1 MSQFLNPDFQA
12 LEPYVPGE
20 QPREKIFVKL
30 NTNESPYAPGR
41 RVLEA
46 VNTDAVRDLRLYEDP
61 TNRLLNE
68 TLAETFHV
76 SAENVISTC
85 GSDEAINL
93 AIMAFGHDGLAFPD
107 LTYGFYKVYA
117 DLNHM
122 AVKIIPLKDDFSI
135 GISEYAHLGR
145 MILIANPNAPTGLYL
160 TSDQIEFILRENPD
174 HVVMV
179 DEAYIKFGSES
190 MIPLIKKYDNL
201 LVTQTFSKSHSLAGA
216 RVGYAVG
223 HKDLI
228 ADMERIRN
236 SMNPYNISR
245 LSQIAATEALREPEY
260 YDECC
265 RKVIESR
272 EWTKDQLTAL
282 GFEVTDSRTN
292 FVFAQSHQI
301 SGERLYRKLREKGI
315 LVRHFNH
322 ERIRNYNRISIG
334 TQKDMEFTVNAVKEI
349 LNEEKNSTDQQKDC

>member
-1 MSQFLNPDFQA
+1 MSQFLNPAFRT

-30 NTNESPYAPGR
+30 NTNESPYPPGR
-41 RVLEA
+41 KVIEAINAEA
-46 VNTDAVRDLRLYEDP
+46 VQDLRLYEDP

-68 TLAETFHV
+68 TLAGTLGI
-76 SAENVISTC
+76 SPENVVSTC

-122 AVKIIPLKDDFSI
+122 PYRTIPLKDDFSVDV
-135 GISEYAHLGR
+135 SDYAHLGR

-160 TSDQIEFILRENPD
+160 TPDRIECMLKENPD
-174 HVVMV
+174 HVVLV
-179 DEAYIKFGSES
+179 DEAYIRFGSES
-190 MIPLIKKYDNL
+190 VAPLISRYRNL
-201 LVTQTFSKSHSLAGA
+201 LVTRTFSKSHSLAGA
-216 RVGYAVG
+216 RVGFAAG
-223 HKDLI
+223 DRDLI

-245 LSQIAATEALREPEY
+245 LSQTAAVEALREPEY
-260 YDECC
+260 YNECC
-265 RKVIESR
+265 RKVAETR
-272 EWTKDQLTAL
+272 EWTKQQLKDL

-292 FVFAQSHQI
+292 FVFAQSSDI
-301 SGERLYRKLREKGI
+301 DGAELYRKLREKGI

-322 ERIRNYNRISIG
+322 ERIRNYNRISVG
-334 TQKDMEFTVNAVKEI
+334 TQADMEFLINAVKEV
-349 LNEEKNSTDQQKDC
+349 LDEEKNSADQQKNS